1 METNAPSTNL
11 SMDADSG
18 FAGTLKNI
26 QLNDLI
32 QMCCLSGASLCMRVT
47 KGERQGTIF
56 IVDGEIVHAA
66 CEKMVGEEAFYR
78 ILGWQTGSFESIE
91 MSTTPR
97 RTIDKN
103 YHFLI
108 MEAAR
113 RVDENKSDDPLAV
126 DEAAPGGPVA
136 DERLRVLIVDD
147 SPMMRK
153 ILSSMLTTS
162 SQVRVVG
169 MAGDGREAIRLI
181 DELSPDLVTL
191 DVNMPVMD
199 GSSTIKH
206 IMIKRPC
213 PVLIMSNPGDGSS
226 RTIFNF
232 LELGAVDFMCKPTKN
247 QDILLQQKSII
258 SRIQLAATAKVG
270 NFRILR
276 LPKPS
281 LPQRCTEGQAA
292 GPCRR
297 LVIVLSGPGGHG
309 EQMRLLA
316 GLVPAMDQAQGAVVT
331 FHELPPAFTGS
342 FADYLS
348 ERCGFPAM
356 AIEGPMPI
364 DRGSCFVGSVGMGL
378 AVGMAAGEPGFTA
391 GTNGNCPDMDGFLTS
406 AAEAFGGQLA
416 VTLLSGAMT
425 AFDGLR
431 AVRSA
436 GGRVI
441 VHSRRSG
448 MVAGPLERVV
458 EAGLADAEV
467 EPGELVPTI
476 VRGFEY
482 NG

>member
-113 RVDENKSDDPLAV
+113 RVDENKSDDPLPV

-258 SRIQLAATAKVG
+258 SRIQLAATANVG

-281 LPQRCTEGQAA
+281 LPQRCTEGPAA
-292 GPCRR
+292 GPCCR

-342 FADYLS
+342 FADYLA

-364 DRGSCFVGSVGMGL
+364 DRGKLFRGVRGYG
-378 AVGMAAGEPGFTA
+378 PGRR
-391 GTNGNCPDMDGFLTS
+391 DGGRQT
-406 AAEAFGGQLA
+406 GIYGRYQWQ
-416 VTLLSGAMT
+416 LSGYGWISDVGGGSLRRPVGGDA
-425 AFDGLR
+425 AFRRHDGIRWAARRTIRRRPGDCPQPSLR
-431 AVRSA
+431 DGCRPAGARRRGGPGRCRGGTRRTRSCDCA
-436 GGRVI
+436 R
-441 VHSRRSG
+441 
-448 MVAGPLERVV
+448 
-458 EAGLADAEV
+458 
-467 EPGELVPTI
+467 
-476 VRGFEY
+476 F
-482 NG
+482 